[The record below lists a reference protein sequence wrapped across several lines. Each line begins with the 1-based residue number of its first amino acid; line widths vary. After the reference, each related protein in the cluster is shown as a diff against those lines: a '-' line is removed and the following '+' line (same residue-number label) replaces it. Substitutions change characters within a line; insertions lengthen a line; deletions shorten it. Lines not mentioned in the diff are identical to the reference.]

1 MAQYLEI
8 FKSLK
13 GKPDKN
19 PRNFHL
25 QNYQFQR
32 NQDHMYMNTMV
43 TIKNG
48 EKMVEHQEWSE
59 KTPLLTDKFQRIRA
73 GEAMLLV
80 SLCVLTRF

>member
-1 MAQYLEI
+1 
-8 FKSLK
+8 
-13 GKPDKN
+13 
-19 PRNFHL
+19 
-25 QNYQFQR
+25 
-32 NQDHMYMNTMV
+32 MNTMV